1 MSVWTD
7 IARLAT
13 AVNVLLCP
21 SLGYVWGR
29 YLAVRSKHTLGVLL
43 FATFLLAE
51 NALTLYYDLIDPDL
65 SLWYSTQMP
74 TVVWRVTMAFHVL

>member
-13 AVNVLLCP
+13 AVNVLLCL

-29 YLAVRSKHTLGVLL
+29 NDLVVRSKHTLG
-43 FATFLLAE
+43 FL
-51 NALTLYYDLIDPDL
+51 T
-65 SLWYSTQMP
+65 W
-74 TVVWRVTMAFHVL
+74 VTWD